1 MDARVSCKIPENDA
15 TQFSL
20 GIFAIVIL
28 LSLLLTSKDVSLR
41 IGDRAA
47 EQAA

>member
-1 MDARVSCKIPENDA
+1 MKRMRVKLQKNDA
-15 TQFSL
+15 TQFSP
-20 GIFAIVIL
+20 GIFAIVIS

-41 IGDRAA
+41 IGDRAI

>member
-1 MDARVSCKIPENDA
+1 MDAACKIPENDA
-15 TQFSL
+15 TQFSP
-20 GIFAIVIL
+20 GIFATVIS

-41 IGDRAA
+41 IGDRG